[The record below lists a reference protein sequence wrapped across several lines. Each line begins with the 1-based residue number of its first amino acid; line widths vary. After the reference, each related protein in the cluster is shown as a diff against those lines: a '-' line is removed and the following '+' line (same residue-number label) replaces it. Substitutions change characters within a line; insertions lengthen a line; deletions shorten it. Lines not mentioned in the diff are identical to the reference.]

1 MGQEANIGPALK
13 SWLDNVLVPAMV
25 REYLAV
31 QYDVGDNG
39 LIASPSKKIGSPI
52 LEPIQ

>member
-25 REYLAV
+25 REYLADEH
-31 QYDVGDNG
+31 DVGDNG
-39 LIASPSKKIGSPI
+39 LIASPSEKLRPPF